1 MEQLRNCTQRDFFR
15 WVKLPIATTSVKV
28 PLLMDAKSMV
38 PGTAPTESLQSIS
51 VILPSDMLCALHDA
65 GPEASHIGAVFGFLF
80 LRSGGFRQHF
90 VPRHVKTIVFKCFC
104 ICHAMRACGIR

>member
-65 GPEASHIGAVFGFLF
+65 GPEASHIGACVWIFFF
-80 LRSGGFRQHF
+80 EEWRVQTAFC
-90 VPRHVKTIVFKCFC
+90 PKTC
-104 ICHAMRACGIR
+104 